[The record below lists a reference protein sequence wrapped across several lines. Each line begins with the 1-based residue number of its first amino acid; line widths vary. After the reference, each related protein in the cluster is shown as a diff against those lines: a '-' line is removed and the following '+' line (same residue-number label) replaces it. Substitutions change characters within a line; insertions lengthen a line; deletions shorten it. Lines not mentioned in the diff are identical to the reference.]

1 MAEIVRIDGRYTL
14 KEKLGTGSY
23 VYHMQDIITK
33 QTVAIK
39 LEPTTCKPTAC
50 QTHLEHEYQVLSEL
64 GGATGL
70 PRPIWFGREGSYQ
83 VMVIDDLGLSLDEL
97 LKASPDGMFQLHH
110 VAALGLQM
118 LTWLK
123 YIHSHHFIHHDI
135 KLQNMLMGLMGSK
148 DTVFHIDFGIAKQ
161 YQHPSSHIH
170 VPMEKTGRLVGTPA
184 FVSLNSHLGLE
195 LSWRDDLEAL
205 AYTLLFL
212 YNGTLPWLGSLG
224 GWSHLL
230 PSAIHK
236 SKDAITTG
244 SHPKIPTELLT
255 FLSYTHSLSFTQKLN
270 YEYLHAILFP
280 AMSSLTLITSKMKKL
295 SVAHVQC
302 ASGCNDSDDSKQ
314 TSGRIG
320 MGVTPQSYA
329 GAVGINV
336 IQSQL
341 PSETK
346 DNGYFLQDVYTNQS

>member
-1 MAEIVRIDGRYTL
+1 MAEIVCIDGKYAL

-23 VYHMQDIITK
+23 ATVYHVQDIITK

-39 LEPTTCKPTAC
+39 LEPTTCKPTAH

-70 PRPIWFGREGSYQ
+70 PQPIWFGREGSYQ
-83 VMVIDDLGLSLDEL
+83 VMVIDNLSPSLDEL
-97 LKASPDGMFQLHH
+97 LKASPDGTFQLHH

-118 LTWLK
+118 ITWLE
-123 YIHSHHFIHHDI
+123 YIHSHHFIHCDI
-135 KLQNMLMGLMGSK
+135 KLQNMLIGLMGSK
-148 DTVFHIDFGIAKQ
+148 DTVFLINFGITKQ
-161 YQHPSSHIH
+161 YWHPSSHIH
-170 VPMEKTGRLVGTPA
+170 VPMEKTGRLVSTPA
-184 FVSLNSHLGLE
+184 FASLNSHLQLE

-224 GWSHLL
+224 GQSHLL

-236 SKDAITTG
+236 SKDTFITG
-244 SHPKIPTELLT
+244 SHPKMPAELLT
-255 FLSYTHSLSFTQKLN
+255 FLSYTHSLSFMQKPN

-280 AMSSLTLITSKMKKL
+280 AMLSLTLITSEMKKL

-320 MGVTPQSYA
+320 MGVTPQR
-329 GAVGINV
+329 
-336 IQSQL
+336 
-341 PSETK
+341 
-346 DNGYFLQDVYTNQS
+346 